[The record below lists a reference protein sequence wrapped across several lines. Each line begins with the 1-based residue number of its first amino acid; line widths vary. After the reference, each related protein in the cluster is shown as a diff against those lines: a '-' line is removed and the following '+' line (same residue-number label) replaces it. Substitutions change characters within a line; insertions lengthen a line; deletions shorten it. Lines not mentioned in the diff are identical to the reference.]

1 MPAQSYMGVSRVVVP
16 QGSLSVGSPAS
27 PHEAVARILLTGD
40 RNGPTWQLGAAAEG
54 TDLSPDLDLGNK
66 VSDRGPPSAKQFRQL
81 PAYACVPSPTHDLFP
96 TITIPRSLPVFPFC
110 VQPCRRWWCWGAA
123 PGGPRPCDPASPVW
137 GNRAEWAA
145 SVYAASSF
153 VAARSS
159 YPQPAERKLLSYW
172 LRIQCI
178 DQ

>member
-1 MPAQSYMGVSRVVVP
+1 MRGRNLVIGTGVVLAVL
-16 QGSLSVGSPAS
+16 SLIGGLAMTGQPRAT
-27 PHEAVARILLTGD
+27 PDAIADPELTGIVA
-40 RNGPTWQLGAAAEG
+40 NW
-54 TDLSPDLDLGNK
+54 
-66 VSDRGPPSAKQFRQL
+66 
-81 PAYACVPSPTHDLFP
+81 
-96 TITIPRSLPVFPFC
+96 
-110 VQPCRRWWCWGAA
+110 
-123 PGGPRPCDPASPVW
+123 PRPYDPASPVW